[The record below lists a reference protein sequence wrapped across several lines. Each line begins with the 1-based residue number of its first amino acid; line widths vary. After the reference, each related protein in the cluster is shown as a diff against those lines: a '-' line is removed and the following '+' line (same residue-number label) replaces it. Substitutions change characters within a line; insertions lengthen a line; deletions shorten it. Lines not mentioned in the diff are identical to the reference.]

1 MALANDTVSQYLCLM
16 RNITLSIDDAVYA
29 RSRVIAAEK
38 GTSLSGLV
46 REYLEGLTEERTRRE
61 QARRDILA
69 MIGSFGG
76 EVGTMPSREARHA
89 RR

>member
-1 MALANDTVSQYLCLM
+1 M

-29 RSRVIAAEK
+29 RSRVIAAER

-46 REYLEGLTEERTRRE
+46 REYLETLTAEQNRRE
-61 QARRDILA
+61 QARRDLLA
-69 MIGSFGG
+69 MVGTFGG
-76 EVGTMPSREARHA
+76 EVGIMPRREARNA